1 MMPHDEG
8 SVISMRILIADDSE
22 LVRRAIRRFLL
33 SSKREVCGEAVDGA
47 DALRKAKE
55 LLPDIVLL
63 DISMPGQN
71 GLDAAIL
78 LHRELPNVK
87 IIVMSQHDL
96 NNFSS
101 FAEKAGAV
109 VCVDKN
115 RLVPDLLAA
124 LDSIDAS

>member
-1 MMPHDEG
+1 
-8 SVISMRILIADDSE
+8 MRILIADDSE
-22 LVRRAIRRFLL
+22 LLRRAIRGFLL
-33 SSKREVCGEAVDGA
+33 SNKREVCGEAVDGE

-55 LLPDIVLL
+55 LLPDLVLL

-71 GLDAAIL
+71 GLDTASL
-78 LHRELPNVK
+78 LHQELPNVK

-96 NNFSS
+96 SRLEP
-101 FAEKAGAV
+101 FAKNAGAA

-124 LDSIDAS
+124 LESFDAGSKHCRAE